1 MFCLISYKR
10 VVRDQDLSFRITHK
24 VYWKRGVQ
32 VTIVFLESCL
42 GRNCWLEWEVFCF
55 PPTISPTPL
64 TVLQNKTFMKTI
76 QIRRLFATLLSATA
90 HPPPAPLSRWCWAVH
105 FVHPSA
111 YFVWSEET
119 KWAADVETNVWNGE
133 CRGPAGPRQVCNA
146 GADAKWWG
154 AASSST
160 GFCRKNKISIA
171 IIIIMSVLGLLSTFL

>member
-24 VYWKRGVQ
+24 VYWKDGVQ
-32 VTIVFLESCL
+32 VTIVFPESCL
-42 GRNCWLEWEVFCF
+42 WRNCWLEWEVFCF

-64 TVLQNKTFMKTI
+64 TVLQNKTFEKTI
-76 QIRRLFATLLSATA
+76 KNRRRLFATLLSATVR
-90 HPPPAPLSRWCWAVH
+90 PPPAPLSRWCWADH

-119 KWAADVETNVWNGE
+119 KWAADVETNVWNDG
-133 CRGPAGPRQVCNA
+133 CREPAGPHQACA
-146 GADAKWWG
+146 GADAKLWG

-160 GFCRKNKISIA
+160 GFCRKK
-171 IIIIMSVLGLLSTFL
+171 IIIM